1 MGSTIWITD
10 GWIRRKFF
18 FLLNRLEVL
27 NKLPTKYD
35 LGGGNLTL
43 FDATTG
49 REISNMDNVHLD
61 SCKIEKGTQFGN
73 QMKQNASITMEF
85 TTDETVDTNKILG
98 LDIAQMP
105 DSYDIQ
111 YVKIFQARKHKKKRT
126 NKKWLKRYGYK
137 KVIVNSKGWNVKT
150 HTDGT
155 VEFVK

>member
-1 MGSTIWITD
+1 M
-10 GWIRRKFF
+10 
-18 FLLNRLEVL
+18 

-49 REISNMDNVHLD
+49 EELINLDNVHLD
-61 SCKIEKGTQFGN
+61 SCEVEKGTQFGN
-73 QMKQNASITMEF
+73 CMRQNASITMEF
-85 TTDETVDTNKILG
+85 SKEETVDTNKILG

-111 YVKIFQARKHKKKRT
+111 YVKVVQARKQ
-126 NKKWLKRYGYK
+126 KWLKRYGHK

-150 HTDGT
+150 HTD
-155 VEFVK
+155 

>member
-1 MGSTIWITD
+1 M
-10 GWIRRKFF
+10 
-18 FLLNRLEVL
+18 
-27 NKLPTKYD
+27 PTKYD

-49 REISNMDNVHLD
+49 RELSNLDNVHLD
-61 SCKIEKGTQFGN
+61 SCKIEKGTKFGN
-73 QMKQNASITMEF
+73 WMKQNASITMEF

-111 YVKIFQARKHKKKRT
+111 YVKIVQARKHKKKRI

>member
-1 MGSTIWITD
+1 M
-10 GWIRRKFF
+10 
-18 FLLNRLEVL
+18 
-27 NKLPTKYD
+27 PTKYN

-43 FDATTG
+43 VDATTG
-49 REISNMDNVHLD
+49 KELNSIDNVHLD

-73 QMKQNASITMEF
+73 WMRQNASITMEF
-85 TTDETVDTNKILG
+85 TIDGKVDINKILG

-111 YVKIFQARKHKKKRT
+111 YIKAVQARKHKKKRI

-137 KVIVNSKGWNVKT
+137 KVIVNSEGWNVIT
-150 HTDGT
+150 YTDGT

>member
-1 MGSTIWITD
+1 M
-10 GWIRRKFF
+10 
-18 FLLNRLEVL
+18 
-27 NKLPTKYD
+27 PTKYD

-43 FDATTG
+43 FYAATG
-49 REISNMDNVHLD
+49 RELSNLDNVHLD
-61 SCKIEKGTQFGN
+61 SSENKKGTQFGN
-73 QMKQNASITMEF
+73 WIRQNASITMKF
-85 TTDETVDTNKILG
+85 TTEETVYINKRVG
-98 LDIAQMP
+98 FEIAQMP

-111 YVKIFQARKHKKKRT
+111 YVKIVQARKHRKKRT

>member
-1 MGSTIWITD
+1 M
-10 GWIRRKFF
+10 
-18 FLLNRLEVL
+18 
-27 NKLPTKYD
+27 PTKYN

-43 FDATTG
+43 FDAT
-49 REISNMDNVHLD
+49 E
-61 SCKIEKGTQFGN
+61 
-73 QMKQNASITMEF
+73 
-85 TTDETVDTNKILG
+85 ETVGINKILG

-105 DSYDIQ
+105 DAYDIQ
-111 YVKIFQARKHKKKRT
+111 YVKIVQARKHKKKRT